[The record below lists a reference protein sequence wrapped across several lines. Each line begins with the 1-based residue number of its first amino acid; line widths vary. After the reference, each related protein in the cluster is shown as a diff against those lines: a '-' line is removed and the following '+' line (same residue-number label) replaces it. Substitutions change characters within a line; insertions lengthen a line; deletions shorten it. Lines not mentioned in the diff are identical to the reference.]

1 MKIAFS
7 NPHITIVG
15 ISDIADLTSLLNS
28 AYRGEASK
36 KGWTT
41 EENLISGDV
50 RTNAAAMLTMMQN
63 ENSVMLKYN
72 NDKQEMIGCV
82 NLQEEDNKIYLG
94 MLSVSPHLQGLGI
107 GKYLLKAAEE
117 YAQQLQCSVIY
128 MTVISLRTELI
139 SWYNRHGYRDT
150 GERKPFK
157 EDISTGRH
165 LQPLEF
171 AVLEKVVV

>member
-63 ENSVMLKYN
+63 ENSVMLKYS

>member
-1 MKIAFS
+1 MKIVFS
-7 NPHITIVG
+7 NQNIAIAGIV
-15 ISDIADLTSLLNS
+15 DIADLISLLNS
-28 AYRGEASK
+28 AYRGEESK

-50 RTNAAAMLTMMQN
+50 RTNAATLLAIMQK
-63 ENSVMLKYN
+63 ENSVLLKYN
-72 NDKQEMIGCV
+72 NDQQEIIGCV
-82 NLQEEDNKIYLG
+82 NLQQNDNKIYLG

-107 GKYLLKAAEE
+107 GKYLLNAAEE
-117 YAQQLQCSVIY
+117 YAHQLQCSVIY

-139 SWYNRHGYRDT
+139 SWYNRHRYRDT
-150 GERKPFK
+150 GERKSFE

>member
-7 NPHITIVG
+7 NPHIAIAG
-15 ISDIADLTSLLNS
+15 IADIADLTSLLNN
-28 AYRGEASK
+28 AYRGEESK

-50 RTNAAAMLTMMQN
+50 RTNAEALLAIMQI
-63 ENSVMLKYN
+63 ENSVLLKYS
-72 NDKQEMIGCV
+72 NDKKEIIGCV
-82 NLQEEDNKIYLG
+82 NLQQHENKIYLG
-94 MLSVSPHLQGLGI
+94 MLSVSPHLQGIGI

-117 YAQQLQCSVIY
+117 YAHQLQCSVIY
-128 MTVISLRTELI
+128 MTVISLRIELI

-150 GERKPFK
+150 GERKSFE

>member
-1 MKIAFS
+1 M
-7 NPHITIVG
+7 ITKATLNDVK
-15 ISDIADLTSLLNS
+15 ALNNLVNS
-28 AYRGEASK
+28 AYRGPSSK

-50 RTNAAAMLTMMQN
+50 RTNAETLLAIMQI
-63 ENSVMLKYN
+63 ENSVLLKYS
-72 NDKQEMIGCV
+72 NDRQKIIGCV
-82 NLQEEDNKIYLG
+82 NLQQHENKIYLG
-94 MLSVSPHLQGLGI
+94 MLSVLPHLQGLGI
-107 GKYLLKAAEE
+107 GKYLLTAAEE

-139 SWYNRHGYRDT
+139 SWYNRLGYRDT
-150 GERKPFK
+150 GERKFFE